1 MRILVAPQEFK
12 GTLTAIDAAAA
23 MAEGA
28 RSALPEAA
36 IVELPLADGGPGTV
50 QAILAAA
57 GGRAMTTRV
66 SGPLGDPVDAAW
78 GILPDGT
85 AVIEMAAAAGLT
97 LLAPAVRD
105 PRLATTFGVG
115 ELIRGAL
122 GAGCAALLIG
132 LGGSATNDGGAGMA
146 QALGARLLDA
156 NGRELGRGGAEL
168 AKLERINMSGFDTRV
183 RAARVT
189 GATDVRNPLCGPEG
203 ASIVYGP
210 QKGATPQTARELD
223 TALRRYAGV
232 IDRDLGVGV
241 LNVPGAGSAGG
252 LGAGLIA
259 LLGAEIHP
267 GIEVVGNAVRLRER
281 VLEADLVITGE
292 GRLDA
297 QTGYGKTVAG
307 VAEAARAAG
316 VPVIIVAGSLGD
328 GWENAVADAAVV
340 EAADA
345 ATEMPPRQ
353 ALAHATKRAVR
364 RWRR

>member
-1 MRILVAPQEFK
+1 
-12 GTLTAIDAAAA
+12 
-23 MAEGA
+23 
-28 RSALPEAA
+28 
-36 IVELPLADGGPGTV
+36 
-50 QAILAAA
+50 
-57 GGRAMTTRV
+57 
-66 SGPLGDPVDAAW
+66 
-78 GILPDGT
+78 
-85 AVIEMAAAAGLT
+85 
-97 LLAPAVRD
+97 
-105 PRLATTFGVG
+105 
-115 ELIRGAL
+115 
-122 GAGCAALLIG
+122 
-132 LGGSATNDGGAGMA
+132 MA

-168 AKLERINMSGFDTRV
+168 ARLERIDMSRFDARV
-183 RAARVT
+183 RAGRVT
-189 GATDVRNPLCGPEG
+189 GATDVRNPLCGPDG

-252 LGAGLIA
+252 LGAGLVA
-259 LLGAEIHP
+259 FLGAEILP
-267 GIEVVGNAVRLRER
+267 GIEVVGNAVRLQESVR
-281 VLEADLVITGE
+281 EADLVITGE

-328 GWENAVADAAVV
+328 GWENAVPDEAVV

-345 ATEMPPRQ
+345 ARDMTPRQ
-353 ALAHATKRAVR
+353 ALAHATERAVR